1 MRSGRRYWY
10 AICAFVGLIVL
21 AGLAAGSWV
30 WFGSNAGGKTTPVR
44 GDVAH
49 AQGSDLTTATVEGSA
64 SWLEGA
70 RLIVPSLHIEAPI
83 EAVGVLPDGSMA
95 VPTHNQ
101 WDGVGWYAYGP
112 VPGEKGSAV
121 IDGHLDR
128 PGGAPAVFWRL
139 HELHTGDSVMV
150 KMQGEK
156 TLHFRVTMLQT
167 YEPQQAPLATIFGKD
182 SGSYLNLITCAGQ
195 WVPAQHQTTHRLVV
209 YTTLVA

>member
-1 MRSGRRYWY
+1 MKSGRRYWY
-10 AICAFVGLIVL
+10 ALCAFAVLFVLI
-21 AGLAAGSWV
+21 GLAVAGWIWSS
-30 WFGSNAGGKTTPVR
+30 SNAGVKSTHRR
-44 GDVAH
+44 GDVAL
-49 AQGSDLTTATVEGSA
+49 AQSDDEQTATIEA
-64 SWLEGA
+64 KNSWSQGA
-70 RLIVPSLHIEAPI
+70 RLIIPSLHIESSI

-101 WDGVGWYAYGP
+101 WDDVGWYANGP

-150 KMQGEK
+150 KTRDGK

-167 YEPQQAPLATIFGKD
+167 YEPQQAPLATIFGNN
-182 SGSYLNLITCAGQ
+182 SGRYLNLITCAGQ
-195 WVPAQHQTTHRLVV
+195 WIPAQHQTTHRLVV